1 MAKKLF
7 KAAVVFAICGIL
19 IGSVFYYNNLRPAVL
34 GKASGQSRD
43 FLDEEAIKSEK
54 GTNSFA
60 TFLAVGDVMMHEGQI
75 WAGYDDTA
83 NRFDYSEFFHVVK
96 DEISE
101 ADIAMA
107 DLETTLGGK
116 EKEYTGYPM
125 FNSPDEIADA
135 LKDAGFDVI
144 VTSNNHSLD
153 RGAEGTLRTIRVLK
167 EKGLVPIGTYDSWEA
182 RSQIAVENVNGIKM
196 AFLSYTYG
204 TNGIP
209 IPEGK
214 EYLVNLIDED
224 LIAGDL
230 KKAKEM
236 ADVVI
241 VYLHFGEEYQRTPS
255 EVQRKLAHFVLEKG
269 ADMVVASHPHVT
281 QPSEWVEVSDPGSFA
296 SDSAEETAVFPDTEQ
311 PSPTE
316 SGSADSSNDGKPV
329 FHGTAQS
336 DRKYIIYSMGNF
348 ISAQRFPHTEEG
360 LMIKATFEKDAASG
374 KTYLIDVKEIDT
386 WVDKFVRDGRM
397 RYVVRYGKKPA

>member
-7 KAAVVFAICGIL
+7 KAALVFAICSIL
-19 IGSVFYYNNLRPAVL
+19 IGAVFYHTATRPAVL
-34 GKASGQSRD
+34 KEASGESRD
-43 FLDEEAIKSEK
+43 FLDEEAVKSER
-54 GTNSFA
+54 GANTFA

-75 WAGYDDTA
+75 WAGYNDA
-83 NRFDYSEFFHVVK
+83 AGSFDYSEFFHVVK
-96 DEISE
+96 DQISG

-135 LKDAGFDVI
+135 LRDAGFDII

-153 RGAEGTLRTIRVLK
+153 RGAEGALRTIRVLK
-167 EKGLVPIGTYDSWEA
+167 EKGLIPIGTYESEEA
-182 RSQIAVENVNGIKM
+182 RNQIAVENVNGINM

-209 IPEGK
+209 IPKGK
-214 EYLVNLIDED
+214 EYLVNLIDKD

-230 KKAKEM
+230 QKARQM

-255 EVQRKLAHFVLEKG
+255 SAQRELAHFVLENG
-269 ADMVVASHPHVT
+269 ADVIVASHPHVT
-281 QPSEWVEVSDPGSFA
+281 QPSQWVEVSDSDEENEIPG
-296 SDSAEETAVFPDTEQ
+296 TEQ
-311 PSPTE
+311 PNPTE
-316 SGSADSSNDGKPV
+316 SGSTDSGNTEESV
-329 FHGTAQS
+329 FPGTAQPY
-336 DRKYIIYSMGNF
+336 RKYIIYSMGNF

-360 LMIKATFEKDAASG
+360 LMIKVTFEKDAESG
-374 KTYLIDVKEIDT
+374 KTHILDVKEIDT